1 MEGESMSKIY
11 QGDRTIDGLSVTVNG
26 RPLPQRTDIKTISEN
41 GFEWS
46 YEGEAPAQLA
56 LAILADHTGSAERAL
71 RLCQPFMKHIVANF
85 NNEWEMTSDDVEDAV
100 KTLEAMQ
107 PA

>member
-1 MEGESMSKIY
+1 MPKIY
-11 QGDRTIDGLSVTVNG
+11 RGDRTIDGLSVTVDG
-26 RPLPQRTDIKTISEN
+26 QPLPERTDIKAISED

-56 LAILADHTGSAERAL
+56 LAILADHTGNAERAL
-71 RLCQPFMKHIVANF
+71 RLCQPFMTYIVANF
-85 NNEWEMTSDDVEDAV
+85 DNGWEMTSGDVEDAV
-100 KTLEAMQ
+100 TSIEAMR